1 MVCMTMSKAI
11 EPGRIKIVLD
21 LVFKTPQLC
30 GTKARHHHDYE
41 ENQCAMYTQPFVWPP
56 RQPQIYLSIFD
67 APWVPWEYFETYR
80 LEYSAKLVSPIGR
93 WY

>member
-1 MVCMTMSKAI
+1 MVCMTMSKGI

-56 RQPQIYLSIFD
+56 RQPQIYLSISD
-67 APWVPWEYFETYR
+67 APWEYHGYHGSTLR
-80 LEYSAKLVSPIGR
+80 HIDSSTRPS
-93 WY
+93 